1 MYTNP
6 QPLTKQSW
14 QSSVTKTTEDKKIQ
28 NSPITIESD
37 TESTE
42 ANSEDLSSYKKP
54 LWGNLIATVMKSQ
67 STERGSDSSTNMV
80 QKRGLELRVPPSVTP
95 VPEKP
100 QLMRSP
106 QNPIQLKC
114 SACETEEK
122 EELKDAKIQTK
133 LTVGAVGDSYE
144 QEADRVARRVISISD
159 QSLPMENSGG
169 NNSLI
174 QRAFQ
179 APSITPVVQKLA
191 QDSPLQRAFVVHR
204 QVDEQMEMKPLLVQ
218 RAFQARENQADG
230 DIENRLN
237 ASKGGGSPL
246 NSNVR
251 SFMEPRFGADFSQ
264 VRVHTGSEAVQ
275 MSQELNAQAFTHGS
289 DVYFGQ
295 GKSPGNNE
303 LTAHELT
310 HVV

>member
-122 EELKDAKIQTK
+122 EELKDAKIQT
-133 LTVGAVGDSYE
+133 
-144 QEADRVARRVISISD
+144 
-159 QSLPMENSGG
+159 
-169 NNSLI
+169 
-174 QRAFQ
+174 
-179 APSITPVVQKLA
+179 
-191 QDSPLQRAFVVHR
+191 
-204 QVDEQMEMKPLLVQ
+204 
-218 RAFQARENQADG
+218 
-230 DIENRLN
+230 
-237 ASKGGGSPL
+237 
-246 NSNVR
+246 
-251 SFMEPRFGADFSQ
+251 
-264 VRVHTGSEAVQ
+264 
-275 MSQELNAQAFTHGS
+275 
-289 DVYFGQ
+289 
-295 GKSPGNNE
+295 
-303 LTAHELT
+303 
-310 HVV
+310 